1 MVTRLQTR
9 SAKRAPLAL
18 SVALSPV
25 MAVISTPAFAQI
37 EKLTTVL
44 DNVKSALLGVGVVVF
59 TIMIAWAGYKMGF
72 QHAKWSE
79 VSNIVIGAVLVGG
92 AAAIAGWLIN

>member
-1 MVTRLQTR
+1 MVTRHQTR
-9 SAKRAPLAL
+9 SAKRGHLSIALAVPTL
-18 SVALSPV
+18 GLLAAS
-25 MAVISTPAFAQI
+25 PAFAQI
-37 EKLTTVL
+37 EKLTSVL
-44 DNVKSALLGVGVVVF
+44 ENVKTALLGVGVVVF

>member
-1 MVTRLQTR
+1 MVTRHLSR
-9 SAKRAPLAL
+9 SAKRAPLVGCFAL
-18 SVALSPV
+18 STATI
-25 MAVISTPAFAQI
+25 AATPAFAQI

-44 DNVKSALLGVGVVVF
+44 DNVKTALLGVGVVVF

>member
-1 MVTRLQTR
+1 MVAR
-9 SAKRAPLAL
+9 SQPRWAKRPRMPQILAASGVL
-18 SVALSPV
+18 MLAAS
-25 MAVISTPAFAQI
+25 PAFAQI
-37 EKLTTVL
+37 EKLTSVL
-44 DNVKSALLGVGVVVF
+44 ENVKTALLGIGVVAF